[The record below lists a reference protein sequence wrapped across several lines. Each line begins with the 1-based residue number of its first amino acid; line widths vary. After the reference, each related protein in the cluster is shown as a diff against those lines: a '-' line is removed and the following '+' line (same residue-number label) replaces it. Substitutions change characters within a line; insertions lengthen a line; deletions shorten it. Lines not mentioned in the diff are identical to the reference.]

1 MGVKMTFFGLK
12 QSEDLENWAAHP
24 TKNSQ
29 EYHLNPPPPPSWG
42 VHSFMVTILQSVKDY
57 AGITL
62 IIITV
67 SGASGIMLRHTCKFN
82 THKL

>member
-29 EYHLNPPPPPSWG
+29 EYHLPPPPPLGVYIPSWLLFYR
-42 VHSFMVTILQSVKDY
+42 VWK
-57 AGITL
+57 
-62 IIITV
+62 
-67 SGASGIMLRHTCKFN
+67 IMLA
-82 THKL
+82 

>member
-29 EYHLNPPPPPSWG
+29 EYHPPPPPSWV

-82 THKL
+82 TRKL

>member
-1 MGVKMTFFGLK
+1 MGVKMTFLGLK

-29 EYHLNPPPPPSWG
+29 EYHLPLPLLG
-42 VHSFMVTILQSVKDY
+42 CTFLHGYYFTECERL

>member
-29 EYHLNPPPPPSWG
+29 EYHLNPPPPPPLGVYIPSWLLFYR
-42 VHSFMVTILQSVKDY
+42 VWK
-57 AGITL
+57 
-62 IIITV
+62 
-67 SGASGIMLRHTCKFN
+67 IMLA
-82 THKL
+82 

>member
-29 EYHLNPPPPPSWG
+29 EYHLPPPPLLLGCTFLHGYYFTECERLCWHNFDHNNCIWSIW
-42 VHSFMVTILQSVKDY
+42 HY
-57 AGITL
+57 AETY
-62 IIITV
+62 
-67 SGASGIMLRHTCKFN
+67 M
-82 THKL
+82 

>member
-29 EYHLNPPPPPSWG
+29 EYHLPPPPLGVYIPSWLLFYR
-42 VHSFMVTILQSVKDY
+42 VWK
-57 AGITL
+57 
-62 IIITV
+62 
-67 SGASGIMLRHTCKFN
+67 IMLA
-82 THKL
+82 

>member
-24 TKNSQ
+24 TKNSPADPP
-29 EYHLNPPPPPSWG
+29 PPPPPSWG

-67 SGASGIMLRHTCKFN
+67 SGASGIMRRHTCKFN